1 MSSPAVHNFMRQQGF
16 TEEPADACD
25 MHFEGLYYQP
35 RRVFPAIV
43 VAIVLQLVSV
53 PVSAALFFLVSA
65 VLWWNTLLP
74 ARNPFEIA
82 YNRRVAAPRGLQPL
96 VPAPGPRRFAQG
108 MAAAMTLGTG
118 LALACRADDARV
130 GSPGHA
136 RRRLLAP
143 SLREVLPRRVR
154 VPPAEG
160 PRRVRQLDPAL
171 GARLSPPIVGSPRST
186 TGAGA

>member
-16 TEEPADACD
+16 AEEPPDACD

-43 VAIVLQLVSV
+43 LAIVLQLVSV
-53 PVSAALFFLVSA
+53 PVSAALFFVVSA

-118 LALACRADDARV
+118 LALLAGQTTLAWALQAMLV
-130 GSPGHA
+130 AAFS
-136 RRRLLAP
+136 LL
-143 SLREVLPRRVR
+143 LF
-154 VPPAEG
+154 G
-160 PRRVRQLDPAL
+160 KFCL
-171 GARLSPPIVGSPRST
+171 GAYVFHLLKGRVAFANST
-186 TGAGA
+186 LPWARG